1 MNGKTSEAFHM
12 TAAEQNMFQYLEDN
26 YSGWEVTEAFEDAL
40 ENDRDLFLDH
50 LCELIREDR
59 NGCN

>member
-1 MNGKTSEAFHM
+1 M
-12 TAAEQNMFQYLEDN
+12 TAAEQNMLQYLEDN

>member
-1 MNGKTSEAFHM
+1 M

-50 LCELIREDR
+50 LCELVRENR
-59 NGCN
+59 NGRN